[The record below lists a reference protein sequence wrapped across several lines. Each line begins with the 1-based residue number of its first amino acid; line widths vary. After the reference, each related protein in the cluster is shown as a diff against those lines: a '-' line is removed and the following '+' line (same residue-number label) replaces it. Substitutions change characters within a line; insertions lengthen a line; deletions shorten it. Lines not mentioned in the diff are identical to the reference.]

1 MIILIILFLATCF
14 LAYSNGAN
22 DNFKGVATLF
32 GSKTTNYKY
41 AIWWAT
47 ITTFAGSLA
56 SIFFA
61 HGLVRTFSGKGL
73 VPQII
78 AVSPGFLTAVAIGSA
93 LAVMVA
99 TITGFPISTT
109 HSLTGALVGAG
120 FVATGSQVNIA
131 VLGSSFFLPL
141 LLSPVFVM
149 VFGSIF
155 YSTFRILR
163 IRSGITKEWCLC
175 VGKQKKVTPSCQ
187 PAPVLSA
194 KYSSTIGVAID
205 TEENCQEI
213 YKGHFLGMN
222 SQKLLDCLHFC
233 SAGIVSFARGVND
246 TPKIVALLLLIKGLS
261 IHGGMMA
268 VAVGMAVGGLLN
280 ARKVAETMSNKI
292 TKLNHGQGFTANLVT
307 SILVIFASKLGM
319 PVSTTHVSVGSL
331 FGIGLITR
339 RINIRTVLEILL
351 SWFTTLPI
359 AAIFSGGTYWIIG
372 KCLLNE
378 LHN

>member
-1 MIILIILFLATCF
+1 MMTILIILFLAACF

-61 HGLVRTFSGKGL
+61 YSLVSAFSGKGL
-73 VPQII
+73 VPQNISI
-78 AVSPGFLTAVAIGSA
+78 SPEFLTAVGIGAAIT
-93 LAVMVA
+93 VMVA
-99 TITGFPISTT
+99 TVTGIPISTT

-120 FVATGSQVNIA
+120 FVAIGSEVNFT
-131 VLGSSFFLPL
+131 VLGGSFFLPL
-141 LLSPVFVM
+141 LLSPVIATI
-149 VFGSIF
+149 FGCIL
-155 YSTFRILR
+155 YITFRRIR

-175 VGKQKKVTPSCQ
+175 VGEQGKVIPSCKPT
-187 PAPVLSA
+187 PALSVN
-194 KYSSTIGVAID
+194 YGNTLGITID
-205 TEENCQEI
+205 TEETCQEI

-222 SQKLLDCLHFC
+222 SQKLLDYLHFC
-233 SAGIVSFARGVND
+233 SAGVVSFARGLND

-261 IHGGMMA
+261 IPWGVLA
-268 VAVGMAVGGLLN
+268 VAIGMAVGGLLN

-307 SILVIFASKLGM
+307 AILVICASKLGI

-331 FGIGLITR
+331 FGIGLVTR
-339 RINIRTVLEILL
+339 HLNTRMVLEILS
-351 SWFTTLPI
+351 SWFITLPI
-359 AAIFSGGTYWIIG
+359 AAVFSGSVYWILG
-372 KCLLNE
+372 KLTI
-378 LHN
+378 